1 MLEAPRELLDR
12 ALLPL
17 EPPDPNAL
25 EPRELLPL
33 DALRPPMLSRLLPP
47 LERLLTLG
55 LLPRLP
61 EDRSLT
67 PGLPPR
73 LPEPPED
80 RLLALGMF
88 PP

>member
-55 LLPRLP
+55 L
-61 EDRSLT
+61 
-67 PGLPPR
+67 PPR

-88 PP
+88 PPCRLT